1 MRPEHKK
8 YRSYLFGELDPAE
21 RDEFERIL
29 FADAG
34 VADELDEFEN
44 ELVDAFVRDEMPAS
58 ERTRFDQA
66 YLNSPSRIARVELAR
81 GIAAKTMPVGINP
94 AVESVGFLDQVRG
107 FFSGFG
113 MAATGAAAA
122 LLITAGA
129 IWYLS
134 MQPVDELAITVPVE
148 NINSPLPDIP
158 ATGTNDEPPTT
169 PDKANGAKETNGS
182 NARANKNNGQ
192 TEPPRIFALTLF
204 PSTRSSGPQTSSVP
218 SGTGSV
224 RLTIVHDNK
233 EPFDRYRVVVKD
245 GSGSVVATN
254 TIRLTANSVEKPV
267 AVTIPS
273 GRLQRGKF
281 EVALSGVRNDGATEE
296 IGFYSFRVE
305 K

>member
-1 MRPEHKK
+1 MRPEHEK
-8 YRSYLFGELDPAE
+8 YRRYLFGELIPSE

-29 FADAG
+29 FGDESI
-34 VADELDEFEN
+34 ADELDEFEN
-44 ELVDAFVRDEMPAS
+44 DLVDAFVRGEMAVS
-58 ERTRFDQA
+58 ERAKFSQV

-81 GIAAKTMPVGINP
+81 GIASKKMPAGIKP
-94 AVESVGFLDQVRG
+94 AVETVGFLDQVRG

-134 MQPVDELAITVPVE
+134 IQPVDELAVTVPVE
-148 NINSPLPDIP
+148 NINSPLIDIP
-158 ATGTNDEPPTT
+158 VPGTNDEPPTP
-169 PDKANGAKETNGS
+169 PDKGNGTKEANGS
-182 NARANKNNGQ
+182 NARANKINGQ
-192 TEPPRIFALTLF
+192 AEPPRIFALTLF
-204 PSTRSSGPQTSSVP
+204 PSTRSSGSQRSTVP
-218 SGTGSV
+218 SGAGPV
-224 RLTIVHDNK
+224 RLTIVHDNE

-254 TIRLTANSVEKPV
+254 TIRLTANSVERPV
-267 AVTIPS
+267 SVTIPS
-273 GRLQRGKF
+273 GKLARGKF
-281 EVALSGVRNDGATEE
+281 EVALTGVRNDGATEE

>member
-1 MRPEHKK
+1 MRREHEK
-8 YRSYLFGELDPAE
+8 YRRYLFGELIPAE
-21 RDEFERIL
+21 QDEFERIL
-29 FADAG
+29 FADESI
-34 VADELDEFEN
+34 ADELDEFEN
-44 ELVDAFVRDEMPAS
+44 DLVDAFVRDEMPAT
-58 ERTRFDQA
+58 ERARFSQA
-66 YLNSPSRIARVELAR
+66 YLNSSSRIARVELAR
-81 GIAAKTMPVGINP
+81 GIASKTMPVGIKP
-94 AVESVGFLDQVRG
+94 AVETVGFFDQVRG

-134 MQPVDELAITVPVE
+134 IQPVDDLAVTVPVE
-148 NINSPLPDIP
+148 NIISPLPDIP
-158 ATGTNDEPPTT
+158 TTGTNDEPQIT
-169 PDKANGAKETNGS
+169 PEKANGAKEANGS
-182 NARANKNNGQ
+182 NARSNKNNSQ
-192 TEPPRIFALTLF
+192 AEPPRIFALTLF
-204 PSTRSSGPQTSSVP
+204 PSTRSSGSQTSSVP

-254 TIRLTANSVEKPV
+254 TIRLTASSVERPV
-267 AVTIPS
+267 GVTIPS
-273 GRLQRGKF
+273 GKLEHGKY
-281 EVALSGVRNDGATEE
+281 EVALGGVRNDGGTEE